1 MSIRVS
7 QNISAITAQN
17 ALHRTDNKL
26 SQSLERLSSGLKV
39 NHAKD
44 NPAGIAIAKRM
55 NSQIKGLSM
64 AGDNASDAISIVET
78 AEGAMNEIHAMLQR
92 MSELAIDAANGTKLD
107 ADRELLD
114 AEVKQLKEEI
124 TRIAQ
129 TTEFNG
135 RPLLDGGFDLR
146 GYSSNPNVEVMYYSD
161 EVAVKDYTISGITTA
176 TDADGNLEVTG
187 LTLLMGNGKN
197 AFPAD
202 AQYEVD
208 GDIVTIKAAND
219 FEMKLKVKGDVAD
232 AVNLDVTGIG
242 AMRMQIGTEEG
253 QVLEMRIPT
262 MSLEL
267 MGIEDTN
274 IATQADAKEAINTI
288 AEAINYVSA
297 ARSRLGAYQN
307 RLESTSASLDVTH
320 ENMTGA
326 YSRIMDVDM
335 ASEMTEY
342 TNQQVL
348 SQAGTSMLAQAN
360 ERPQQVLQLLQS
372 LRGTRYDQ

>member
-1 MSIRVS
+1 MSLRVS

-26 SQSLERLSSGLKV
+26 SQSLERLSSGLKI

-44 NPAGIAIAKRM
+44 NPAGVAIAKRM
-55 NSQIKGLSM
+55 NSQIKGLSI

-92 MSELAIDAANGTKLD
+92 MNELAVSAANGTKTD
-107 ADRELLD
+107 EDREMLD
-114 AEVKQLKEEI
+114 AEIKQLKEEI
-124 TRIAQ
+124 TRIAKD
-129 TTEFNG
+129 TEFNG
-135 RPLLDGGFDLR
+135 RNLLDGGFDLR
-146 GYSSNPNVEVMYYSD
+146 GYSSDANVEVMYYSD
-161 EVAVKDYTISGITTA
+161 EVEIKDFTISGITTA

-187 LTLLMGNGKN
+187 VTLLTTGDN

-202 AQYEVD
+202 AQYEID
-208 GDIVTIKAAND
+208 GDIVTIKASND
-219 FEMKLKVKGDVAD
+219 FEMKIKVKGAPAG
-232 AVNLDVTGIG
+232 AVDLEMTGIG

-262 MSLEL
+262 ISLEL
-267 MGIEDTN
+267 MGIEDIS
-274 IATQADAKEAINTI
+274 IATKEGADAALAKIANAID
-288 AEAINYVSA
+288 YVSS

-307 RLESTSASLDVTH
+307 RLESTEASLDVTH
-320 ENMTGA
+320 ENMTTS

-335 ASEMTEY
+335 AMEMTEY

-360 ERPQQVLQLLQS
+360 ERPQQVLQLLQ
-372 LRGTRYDQ
+372 

>member
-1 MSIRVS
+1 MSLRVS

-26 SQSLERLSSGLKV
+26 SQSLERLSSGLKI

-44 NPAGIAIAKRM
+44 NPAGVAIAKRM

-92 MSELAIDAANGTKLD
+92 MSELAVNAANGTKLD
-107 ADRELLD
+107 EDRELLE

-124 TRIAQ
+124 TRISEA
-129 TTEFNG
+129 TEFNG

-146 GYSSNPNVEVMYYSD
+146 GYSSDTNVTVKYYSD
-161 EVAVKDYTISGITTA
+161 EVEMKDYTISSVTLGQ
-176 TDADGNLEVTG
+176 DADGNPLVED
-187 LTLLMGNGKN
+187 LQLLMTGDN
-197 AFPAD
+197 AFPQD
-202 AQYEVD
+202 AQWEAD
-208 GDIVTIKAAND
+208 GDMVTIKAAND
-219 FEMKLKVKGDVAD
+219 FEVKLKITGSATN
-232 AVNLDVTGIG
+232 VNLDMTGIG

-267 MGIEDTN
+267 MGIEDISIGT
-274 IATQADAKEAINTI
+274 TEDANEAMSKIE
-288 AEAINYVSA
+288 EAINYVSS

-307 RLESTSASLDVTH
+307 RLESTNASLDITH

-335 ASEMTEY
+335 ASEMTEF

-360 ERPQQVLQLLQS
+360 ERPQQVLQLLQ
-372 LRGTRYDQ
+372 

>member
-1 MSIRVS
+1 MSLRVS

-17 ALHRTDNKL
+17 ALHRTDTKL

-92 MSELAIDAANGTKLD
+92 MSELAIDAANGTKSD

-135 RPLLDGGFDLR
+135 RPLLDGGFDLK
-146 GYSSNPNVEVMYYSD
+146 GYASDANVKVAYYSD
-161 EVAVKDYTISGITTA
+161 EVAVKDFTINSVTLGQ
-176 TDADGNLEVTG
+176 DADGNPLVTD
-187 LTLLMGNGKN
+187 LQLLKTGDN
-197 AFPAD
+197 AFPQD
-202 AQYEVD
+202 AQWEAD
-208 GDIVTIKAAND
+208 GDMVTIKAAND
-219 FEMKLKVKGDVAD
+219 FEVKLKITGSATN
-232 AVNLDVTGIG
+232 VNLDMTGIG

-267 MGIEDTN
+267 MGIEDTT
-274 IATQADAKEAINTI
+274 IGTQADAKEAIDKI
-288 AEAINYVSA
+288 AEAINYVSS

-307 RLESTSASLDVTH
+307 RLESTSASLDITH

-335 ASEMTEY
+335 ASEMTEF

-360 ERPQQVLQLLQS
+360 ERPQQVLQLLQ
-372 LRGTRYDQ
+372 

>member
-26 SQSLERLSSGLKV
+26 SQSLERLSSGLKI

-44 NPAGIAIAKRM
+44 NPAGVAIAKRM
-55 NSQIKGLSM
+55 NSQIKGLSI

-78 AEGAMNEIHAMLQR
+78 AEGAMSEIHAMLQR
-92 MSELAIDAANGTKLD
+92 MSELAVNAANGTKTD
-107 ADRELLD
+107 EDRAMLD
-114 AEVKQLKEEI
+114 AEIKQLKEEI
-124 TRIAQ
+124 TRIAKD
-129 TTEFNG
+129 TEFNG

-146 GYSSNPNVEVMYYSD
+146 GYSSDPNVEVMYYSD
-161 EVAVKDYTISGITTA
+161 EVAVKDYTISGIATS
-176 TDADGNLEVTG
+176 TDADGNLVVDS
-187 LTLLMGNGKN
+187 LTLLTAGDN

-208 GDIVTIKAAND
+208 GDVVTIKAAND
-219 FEMKLKVKGDVAD
+219 FEVKLKVKGTPAGE
-232 AVNLDVTGIG
+232 VNLDMTGIG

-253 QVLEMRIPT
+253 QVLEMRIPAI
-262 MSLEL
+262 SLEL
-267 MGIEDTN
+267 MGIENISIDTLEGAN
-274 IATQADAKEAINTI
+274 DAMTRIE
-288 AEAINYVSA
+288 EAINYVSS

-320 ENMTGA
+320 ENMTTS

-335 ASEMTEY
+335 AGEMTEY

-360 ERPQQVLQLLQS
+360 ERPQQVLQLLQ
-372 LRGTRYDQ
+372 

>member
-1 MSIRVS
+1 MSLRVS

-26 SQSLERLSSGLKV
+26 SQSLERLSSGLKI

-44 NPAGIAIAKRM
+44 NPAGVAIAKRM

-92 MSELAIDAANGTKLD
+92 MSELAIDAANGTKSD

-124 TRIAQ
+124 TRIAKD
-129 TTEFNG
+129 TEFNG

-146 GYSSNPNVEVMYYSD
+146 GYSSDTNVAVKYYSD
-161 EVAVKDYTISGITTA
+161 EVEIKDYTISSVTLGQ
-176 TDADGNLEVTG
+176 DADGNPLVTD
-187 LTLLMGNGKN
+187 LQLLKTGDN
-197 AFPAD
+197 AFPQD
-202 AQYEVD
+202 AQWEAD
-208 GDIVTIKAAND
+208 GDMVTIKAAND
-219 FEMKLKVKGDVAD
+219 FEVKLKITGSATN
-232 AVNLDVTGIG
+232 VNLDMTGIG

-267 MGIEDTN
+267 MGIEDTT
-274 IATQADAKEAINTI
+274 IGTQADAKEAISKI
-288 AEAINYVSA
+288 AEAITYVSS

-307 RLESTSASLDVTH
+307 RLESTNESLDVTH

-335 ASEMTEY
+335 ASEMTEF

-360 ERPQQVLQLLQS
+360 ERPQQVLQLLQ
-372 LRGTRYDQ
+372 